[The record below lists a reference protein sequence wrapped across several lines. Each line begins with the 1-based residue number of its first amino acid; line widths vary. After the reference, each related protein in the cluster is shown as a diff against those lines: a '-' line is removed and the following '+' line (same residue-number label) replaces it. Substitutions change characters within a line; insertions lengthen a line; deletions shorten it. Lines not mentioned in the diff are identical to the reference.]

1 MTRLA
6 TTYGAQAWGSPA
18 TDWCG
23 APSGNGRFSIQGCG
37 GDFRRLT
44 SEWDPPSV
52 ARKAD
57 FYRRGSFHTSEGGGG
72 VRGGVLTLHGAAGG
86 HPPVMFPV
94 ASALPND
101 EPQLDSWQVIVIWV
115 DETPAGDSS
124 EQESPC
130 DSQNRRRPMDMNN
143 SLNSLVHT
151 VVQGGLL
158 AHKEKSHLRCWF
170 SIMLTLL
177 VGMLLFG
184 RSYWARLAQK
194 LKSHLR
200 CWFLFML
207 TLLASVLL
215 FTALRVCGSVYLRS
229 RNHLMVTD

>member
-1 MTRLA
+1 MWLDYTRIRALCGIQMIVCLRRISSRR
-6 TTYGAQAWGSPA
+6 YG
-18 TDWCG
+18 
-23 APSGNGRFSIQGCG
+23 
-37 GDFRRLT
+37 
-44 SEWDPPSV
+44 
-52 ARKAD
+52 
-57 FYRRGSFHTSEGGGG
+57 RGL
-72 VRGGVLTLHGAAGG
+72 LTLPGAAGG
-86 HPPVMFPV
+86 HPPAMFPV
-94 ASALPND
+94 ASALPID
-101 EPQLDSWQVIVIWV
+101 EPQLDSWQVIVVWV
-115 DETPAGDSS
+115 DETLAGDSS

-130 DSQNRRRPMDMNN
+130 DSQNRRRPMDINN

-151 VVQGGLL
+151 VVQGALL
-158 AHKEKSHLRCWF
+158 VHKEKSHSRCWF

-177 VGMLLFG
+177 VSMPSFR

-229 RNHLMVTD
+229 WNLPMVTN